1 MEPAWVDT
9 NVVVPYLSGHD
20 ADLLARARDAIEI
33 DDPRILSIVVL
44 LETAYVLRR
53 VHGYEPRDIAG
64 AIHDLVA
71 RANVRVAELPKDA
84 TLVALALW
92 RDGEIGSAG
101 DALLAAAMLDGGA
114 RRLLTWDR
122 RFPALGWEV
131 IEP

>member
-9 NVVVPYLSGHD
+9 NVVVLYLSGHD
-20 ADLLARARDAIEI
+20 PDLLARAQAAIES
-33 DDPRILSIVVL
+33 DEPRILSVIVL
-44 LETAYVLRR
+44 LEAAHVLRR
-53 VHGYEPRDIAG
+53 VYGYEPRAIAG

-71 RANVRVAELPKDA
+71 RANVSVAEIPKDA
-84 TLVALALW
+84 ALVALALW

-101 DALLAAAMLDGGA
+101 DALLSAAMLDGGA

-131 IEP
+131 VAP